1 MVRGPERGNDEDL
14 GEVGL
19 DWEFDREVG
28 RMEETVIRLVGVD
41 GTDTAPRWSTG
52 MKSELF
58 LNRDAVRC
66 KGELP
71 V

>member
-1 MVRGPERGNDEDL
+1 
-14 GEVGL
+14 
-19 DWEFDREVG
+19 
-28 RMEETVIRLVGVD
+28 MEETVIRLVGVD